1 MPTPHPTAFYPELTD
16 DRLSVIAVA
25 LLDVRYTTI
34 RAMNS
39 PHDDNYTRET
49 AVFGRSKNMLID
61 MAQSGAYEW
70 MSLKHGG
77 MDVTFNIGGVPCRF
91 FSDDPNNPEK
101 SGFFRRNA
109 VDDLFAPDDQQPV
122 MWRFVVGKALTEHDE
137 DQVYLVGYNVYQEKI
152 CEWQYRAVTP
162 ILYAVDQLTPASAN
176 IPPADVGLRNNT
188 SDKDGQSQANQDKT
202 A

>member
-1 MPTPHPTAFYPELTD
+1 MFYPELTD
-16 DRLSVIAVA
+16 DRLSTIAVA

-49 AVFGRSKNMLID
+49 AVFGRSKNLLIE
-61 MAQSGAYEW
+61 MAQSGTYDW

-77 MDVTFNIGGVPCRF
+77 MDVTFKIGEVPCRF

-137 DQVYLVGYNVYQEKI
+137 DQVFLVGYNVYQEKI
-152 CEWQYRAVTP
+152 CEWQYRASAP
-162 ILYAVDQLTPASAN
+162 IMHVVDHLTPASAD
-176 IPPADVGLRNNT
+176 IPSAEVELRNIT
-188 SDKDGQSQANQDKT
+188 SDEYGQPTAAQHKT